1 MSLRHN
7 LLQARSH
14 IAIILGFLIAFSVV
28 LYIET
33 HLPPPPVESAA
44 LKLSHDFPPLP
55 APRALTFEEA
65 IWARVAWQYFINNTQ
80 PSGLVNAIDN
90 QSYTSMWDS
99 GSYLMAMISAQ
110 RLGIISRTELNSR
123 MSNALS
129 ALSKLP
135 LYQGKLPAVY
145 YDTLQLGIMDSTSL
159 QSTGPGWSAADISRL
174 LMSLNIS
181 VWLYPEQTPAINQ
194 LLANWQLDVLFAQ
207 QLPQSPFNLRDVQ
220 KWQLITRDNRPG
232 YGYRLY
238 AAQGLQ
244 NASAA
249 AGIVLSQ
256 PLPKQRYITIE
267 GVEIPYDGLIKVGKE
282 DHPIVVS
289 MPYILTGLE
298 AGFDT
303 NSAEM
308 VWRIVKVQES
318 RYKSTEDYTYISND
332 YEEQKPDFSAKMQ
345 ENHLPLAID
354 TSRSELKHTAL
365 QLSTKSVFGWYA
377 LFRSPWSE
385 SMRRRATPLLA
396 PGKGWY
402 DGIRAEDQKISTT
415 ISANTNAMVLES
427 LLYLTQGPLLCPS
440 CQSGSPA
447 DNPKNNGSN

>member
-14 IAIILGFLIAFSVV
+14 IAIILGFLIAFGVV
-28 LYIET
+28 LYIENRM
-33 HLPPPPVESAA
+33 PSPPVENTA
-44 LKLSHDFPPLP
+44 LNLSHDFPTLP

-90 QSYTSMWDS
+90 QPYTSMWDS
-99 GSYLMAMISAQ
+99 GSYLMAVISAQ

-123 MSNALS
+123 MSNALA
-129 ALSKLP
+129 ALGKLP
-135 LYQGKLPAVY
+135 LYQGRLPAVY
-145 YDTLQLGIMDSTSL
+145 YDTLQLDMLDTPSL
-159 QSTGPGWSAADISRL
+159 QSAEPGWSAVDISRIV
-174 LMSLNIS
+174 MPLNIS
-181 VWLYPEQTPAINQ
+181 VWLYPEQTAAIHQ
-194 LLANWQLDVLFAQ
+194 LLRYWQLDALFAQ
-207 QLPQSPFNLRDVQ
+207 QLPQSPFSLRDVR

-232 YGYRLY
+232 YGYQLY

-244 NASAA
+244 NANAA

-298 AGFDT
+298 AGFDI

-308 VWRIVKVQES
+308 AWRIVKVQES
-318 RYKSTEDYTYISND
+318 RYKSREDFTYLSND
-332 YEEQKPDFSAKMQ
+332 YEEQKPAFSGKLL
-345 ENHLPLAID
+345 ENPLSLTTD

-365 QLSTKSVFGWYA
+365 QLSTRSVFGWHA
-377 LFRSPWSE
+377 LFPSPWSE
-385 SMRRRATPLLA
+385 SMRRRAIPLLA

-402 DGIRAEDQKISTT
+402 DGIRAEDQKLSTT
-415 ISANTNAMVLES
+415 LSANTNAMVLES

-440 CQSGSPA
+440 CQSDIPQ
-447 DNPKNNGSN
+447 NNGSNKE